1 MSEDLLEL
9 FGDHP
14 LKHFETGD
22 EILSEGK
29 KAGVLCVLKEGSVEI
44 LKSGVEIARVGSPG
58 AILGEI
64 SILLDRPHM
73 ASVRALEPSS
83 LYIVENPE
91 AFLEAHPRVNTEIS
105 RVLATRLD
113 LMTNYLADLKQQ
125 FAEESS
131 HLGIIDEVLASL
143 TVHQRKR

>member
-1 MSEDLLEL
+1 MSDHLLQL
-9 FGDHP
+9 
-14 LKHFETGD
+14 
-22 EILSEGK
+22 LSEHPVRQIEAGNDILVEGECS
-29 KAGVLCVLKEGSVEI
+29 GVLVVLKEGSVEV
-44 LKSGVEIARVGSPG
+44 LKGESVIARVGSPG

-64 SILLDRPHM
+64 SILLDRPHT
-73 ASVRALEPSS
+73 ATVRTLEPTT
-83 LYIVENPE
+83 LFVIENPE
-91 AFLEAHPRVNTEIS
+91 AFLTAHPEVNTEIS

-143 TVHQRKR
+143 TMHQRQ

>member
-1 MSEDLLEL
+1 MRDHLLQL
-9 FGDHP
+9 LSARPVRQFA
-14 LKHFETGD
+14 TGD
-22 EILSEGK
+22 DILVEGE
-29 KAGVLCVLKEGSVEI
+29 KAGVLFVLKEGSVEI
-44 LKSGVEIARVGSPG
+44 LKGESVIARVGSPG

-73 ASVRALEPSS
+73 ATVRALAPTT
-83 LYIVENPE
+83 LHAIENPE
-91 AFLEAHPRVNTEIS
+91 AFLTAHPEVNTEIS

-131 HLGIIDEVLASL
+131 HLGIIDEVLATL
-143 TVHQRKR
+143 TMHQR